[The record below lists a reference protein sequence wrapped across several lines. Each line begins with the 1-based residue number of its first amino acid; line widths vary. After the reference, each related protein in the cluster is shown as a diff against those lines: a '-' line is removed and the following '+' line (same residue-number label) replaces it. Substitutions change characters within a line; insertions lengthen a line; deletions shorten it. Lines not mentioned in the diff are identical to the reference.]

1 MAATRHSDKKKKIGT
16 LLCNTCGAKF
26 QCVTH
31 SLAHPVDVYGK
42 WIDECEKQ
50 NEDGEEDSDES
61 SEDEEFELPHKSAG
75 GSAAAAAKG
84 GVKAEAEDDDL
95 DDSDLD
101 APIEAA

>member
-1 MAATRHSDKKKKIGT
+1 MPCSDKKKKIGT
-16 LLCNTCGAKF
+16 LLCSTCGAKF

-50 NEDGEEDSDES
+50 NEEGEEGSSDSSE
-61 SEDEEFELPHKSAG
+61 EDEEFELPHKKAG
-75 GSAAAAAKG
+75 GSAAAAS
-84 GVKAEAEDDDL
+84 VKEEADDSDL

-101 APIEAA
+101 APIEVA

>member
-1 MAATRHSDKKKKIGT
+1 MLPCSDKKKKIGT
-16 LLCNTCGAKF
+16 LLCSTCNAKF

-50 NEDGEEDSDES
+50 NEEAGDDSGS
-61 SEDEEFELPHKSAG
+61 SEEDEEYELPHKKAG
-75 GSAAAAAKG
+75 GSAEGSAAKAS
-84 GVKAEAEDDDL
+84 VKAEADDSDL

-101 APIEAA
+101 D